1 MSQFIFTITILAMVL
16 SSSPSL
22 AQDNSAALVSY
33 FSGKQVLVKID
44 MPGTQKGID
53 LRFNKPSAMDW
64 KEYQGR
70 LKQFGVAI
78 RQGDVARVTSVVVKK
93 DLIEFQLDG
102 GGFGTFGDDS
112 NTTVAPKV
120 LDKTDYQKDLE
131 KQIKETDDPDRRLYL
146 QRELDRARARR
157 EQQNS
162 MNASDAQ
169 VASQMK
175 SQEVAG
181 KRMQGGSRF
190 NLRWSGSI
198 PPDQLTPEA
207 VMQNLSEYINFNA
220 SPSADNGSS
229 AANNAPPQAAPADD
243 PNASTPATAKLQRG
257 MKMDD
262 VTALFGPGKQ
272 ISESV
277 GDAGLKTQIF
287 EYSTSDRHVQVT
299 YVDGIVVRYTIS
311 SN

>member
-1 MSQFIFTITILAMVL
+1 
-16 SSSPSL
+16 
-22 AQDNSAALVSY
+22 
-33 FSGKQVLVKID
+33 

-78 RQGDVARVTSVVVKK
+78 RQGDVARITTIVVKK
-93 DLIEFQLDG
+93 DMIEFQLDG
-102 GGFGTFGDDS
+102 GGFGTARDDA

-120 LDKTDYQKDLE
+120 LGKSDYEKDLE
-131 KQIKETDDPDRRLYL
+131 KQISETDDPDKKRDL
-146 QRELDRARARR
+146 QRDLDRERARR
-157 EQQNS
+157 ERQNS
-162 MNASDAQ
+162 INEHQAQ
-169 VASQMK
+169 IASQIK
-175 SQEVAG
+175 AQEVAG
-181 KRMQGGSRF
+181 KRMEGGSRF

-198 PPDQLTPEA
+198 PADQLTPEA
-207 VMQNLSEYINFNA
+207 VMHNLSQYINFNGVE
-220 SPSADNGSS
+220 P
-229 AANNAPPQAAPADD
+229 ANNGIPAPNNAGAPPESAPTDEA
-243 PNASTPATAKLQRG
+243 NANTPATAKLQRG
-257 MKMDD
+257 MKMEE
-262 VTALFGPGKQ
+262 VATLFGPGKQ